1 MELFTHKQKKEKMNA
16 KQSFNWKE
24 WIKENRVYVIV
35 LAVSALFWVLISI
48 FMGYA
53 PFGNNSFLTNDAIHQ
68 YYPFM
73 GQYRER
79 LLEGQSLQYSFGGGM
94 GFNFLSLWSYYLS
107 SPLNLIILLFPAD
120 GLDFAMNFLIGL
132 RLVLCS
138 LSFAFYIGSRGNKHD
153 LRILPFACAYGMSS
167 FMIGYSFNI
176 MWLDSL
182 ALFPLILTGLEK
194 LLKNGKWKLY
204 AVSLSLSLW
213 SSFYITY
220 MICIFLVIWFFF
232 YQFENIKYFF
242 KRGFLFA
249 GSSVLAAGM
258 ACLVLIPAYIGVSQ
272 TSVNEQL
279 PQLELMTTFSN
290 ILAGKE
296 GGIFAFSDPVSV
308 VNNASYNANLYTG
321 IAMLG
326 LALLYFFKR
335 GIKISSKLKMAGLIL
350 LLFLSTNEKCLNFIW
365 HGFHNQVG
373 IPNRFVFLLI
383 FVVLLLAYEAFCNL
397 KKYPLWQILLAD
409 ICVIA
414 GLSALYVLQR
424 ENISIKM
431 FWFSVAL
438 AAGYMIMQIWYVIKA
453 EDRKFVMGI
462 MISVIC
468 LELLASAVTGSK
480 LQGGITVTDFYRSQN
495 DVYEARKLLGKDLY
509 RQELSN
515 PTVENEGMAYNLY
528 GTGLFG
534 SMVNS
539 TMATFL
545 GNIGFSFSSNH
556 FGYASGTPVI
566 NTLFGLKNILVLNGD
581 ASRLDNRYELSTQ
594 TGNVD
599 VYENKQILPIA
610 YMCEPEVRDW
620 KSLNAD
626 YFYNQSQLLH
636 LMTGKQYQVFMEQEF
651 QLKEQNDVE
660 VQIIDNQ
667 QFGYLSAE
675 GSRKDHIVFEAVV
688 KEDEDLYLRLAAAYT
703 SGVQIFINDEL
714 IADKQLSNHFYHVGD
729 VKKGD
734 KITLKIGIQE
744 ESVTFGKISLSM
756 YAYHQKEMDRAFE
769 DLNSES
775 LLIEEGRDGYVRG
788 KVHAEKDGVL
798 FTTIPYEKGW
808 RAFIDGEEAEITPIN
823 QSLIALDLETGE
835 HEVIFKYTSPGLYAG
850 LGISLLSLA
859 VMVLLCIC
867 SRRRDAKENRGGQIT
882 EMEKGNED

>member
-232 YQFENIKYFF
+232 YEFENIKCFF

-279 PQLELMTTFSN
+279 PQIELMTTFSN

-414 GLSALYVLQR
+414 GLSALYVLQH
-424 ENISIKM
+424 ISIKM

-850 LGISLLSLA
+850 LGISLLSLT

-867 SRRRDAKENRGGQIT
+867 SRRRDAKENSGGQIT

>member
-232 YQFENIKYFF
+232 YQFENIKCFF

-279 PQLELMTTFSN
+279 PQIELMTTFSN

-688 KEDEDLYLRLAAAYT
+688 KEDEDLYLRLAAVYT

-714 IADKQLSNHFYHVGD
+714 IADKQLSNHFYHVGE